1 MPDTVI
7 LGRELIDGTGRDPV
21 PRPALIV
28 REGRIAAIEAPR
40 RLGATAYGGAHVV
53 DLGEC
58 ALVPGLID
66 SHVHLNFSAGP
77 DHETVRGTLEAESD
91 AELMA
96 RSLGNAQA
104 HLRCG
109 VTTVRDCGGRG
120 LATLAVR
127 DAIRAGVVVGPRVLA
142 AGPAITTT
150 TGHLNYLRGVANTE
164 SEVRQ
169 MAASLLAQGVDYVK
183 ICATGGIMTRES
195 DPLAP
200 QYAVGALRAAVEEAE
215 RRGTHVAAHILST
228 EGLQRCVEAGTH
240 TLEHCQM
247 RDAAGEYVYEP
258 ALTEQIRERGLTASL
273 SFAAVSQT
281 GYWAWREKRP
291 VPPELQIWHER
302 MKHAFEAQRQMIAA
316 GVRYM
321 VHTDAGVRGTP
332 FGHYWS
338 CLGAMRLELQLTPME
353 VLIATTRTPAE
364 VIGLGAEI
372 GTLEVG
378 KRADLV
384 AVPGDPLAEIE
395 ALANIRAVLRDGVV
409 VHAAV

>member
-1 MPDTVI
+1 
-7 LGRELIDGTGRDPV
+7 
-21 PRPALIV
+21 V
-28 REGRIAAIEAPR
+28 RR
-40 RLGATAYGGAHVV
+40 
-53 DLGEC
+53 
-58 ALVPGLID
+58 
-66 SHVHLNFSAGP
+66 
-77 DHETVRGTLEAESD
+77 TLAEESE

-120 LATLAVR
+120 LSTLAVR
-127 DAIRAGVVVGPRVLA
+127 DAIRAGVVVGPRVVA

-164 SEVRQ
+164 AEVRQ
-169 MAASLLAQGVDYVK
+169 LAASLLEQGVDYVK

-200 QYAVGALRAAVEEAE
+200 QYEVGALRAAVEEAE

-228 EGLQRCVEAGTH
+228 EGLRRCVEAGTH

-247 RDAAGEYVYEP
+247 RSPAGDYVYEP
-258 ALTEQIRERGLTASL
+258 DLTEQIRARGLTASL

-281 GYWAWREKRP
+281 GYWLARENRP
-291 VPPELQIWHER
+291 VPPDLQVWHER
-302 MKHAFEAQRQMIAA
+302 MAQAFEAQRRMIAA

-321 VHTDAGVRGTP
+321 AHTDAGVRETP
-332 FGHYWS
+332 FGQFWS
-338 CLGAMRLELQLTPME
+338 CLGAMRMELRLTSME
-353 VLIATTRTPAE
+353 VLIAATRTPAE

-384 AVPGDPLAEIE
+384 AVPGDPLQEIE
-395 ALANIRAVLRDGVV
+395 ALASIRAVLRDGVV
-409 VHAAV
+409 VHAAL